1 MSAACRRVA
10 VASGPAS
17 RRGFTLVELLVA
29 ITIGLFILGAAG
41 ALFSSSNA
49 AYVAQGDTAGAD
61 QAGRY
66 ALDVIGRALRQS
78 GFVDWEH
85 VDLGAAADT
94 ASPARLAG
102 LDARSISK
110 NSDGIADPLADTV
123 NGSDV
128 LAVRF
133 PGAGPA
139 PHGDG
144 SMLTC
149 AGFSVASHDEG
160 WSIFYVARGTDG
172 AGELRCKYRAGGS
185 WGADAVISGVDSF
198 QVLYGLDT
206 DEPADGVPNRYV
218 NATALNELDAAL
230 ILAGATA
237 AERGQDLLR
246 RTRWKRVVSVQYA
259 LLLRGAKSDGRGRE
273 RVYDMFGQDYGDA
286 YGVLDSGTRLREDT
300 LAGRSASRER
310 RLFMTTVALRG
321 GAR

>member
-1 MSAACRRVA
+1 

-78 GFVDWEH
+78 AFVDWEH
-85 VDLGAAADT
+85 VDLGAAAAAT
-94 ASPARLAG
+94 PARLAG

-139 PHGDG
+139 PDGDG

-149 AGFSVASHDEG
+149 AGFPVASHDEG
-160 WSIFYVARGTDG
+160 WSIFYVARGSDG
-172 AGELRCKYRAGGS
+172 AGELRCKYRAGGG
-185 WGADAVISGVDSF
+185 WGADAVITGVDSF
-198 QVLYGLDT
+198 QVLYGIDT

-218 NATALNELDAAL
+218 NATAINELDAAL
-230 ILAGATA
+230 ILAGTTA

-273 RVYDMFGQDYGDA
+273 RVYDMFGQGYGDA
-286 YGVLDSGTRLREDT
+286 YSALDSGTRLREDT